1 MAPKV
6 KGRYILFS
14 QKEHEMV
21 QLDFTHAQIEKFIGM
36 WEADFSLN
44 LIYRKL
50 NIHKVSAA
58 LIAMDLELLG
68 VIKPRKHGLIG
79 KRLDGEY
86 DDWFEDF
93 KEKKESGLLGKR
105 KVVS

>member
-1 MAPKV
+1 
-6 KGRYILFS
+6 
-14 QKEHEMV
+14 MV

-44 LIYRKL
+44 LIYHKL

-68 VIKPRKHGLIG
+68 VIKLRKHGLIG
-79 KRLDGEY
+79 KRLDGDY
-86 DDWFEDF
+86 DDWFDEF
-93 KEKKESGLLGKR
+93 KKKKESGWFGK
-105 KVVS
+105 KKIVS

>member
-1 MAPKV
+1 MGRKV

-14 QKEHEMV
+14 QPEHEML
-21 QLDFTHAQIEKFIGM
+21 QLDFTHEQIEKFIGM
-36 WEADFSLN
+36 WEADFSIN

-58 LIAMDLELLG
+58 LIAIDLELLG

-79 KRLDGEY
+79 KRLDGDY
-86 DDWFEDF
+86 DDWFVEF
-93 KEKKESGLLGKR
+93 KRKKELALCS
-105 KVVS
+105 S

>member
-1 MAPKV
+1 MGREI

-21 QLDFTHAQIEKFIGM
+21 QMDFTHKQIEKFIGM
-36 WEADFSLN
+36 WEADFSIN

-58 LIAMDLELLG
+58 LIAVDLELLG
-68 VIKPRKHGLIG
+68 VIKARKHGLIG
-79 KRLDGEY
+79 SRLDGDYEE
-86 DDWFEDF
+86 WLKEF
-93 KEKKESGLLGKR
+93 KNNKELVGSISSKG
-105 KVVS
+105 

>member
-1 MAPKV
+1 MLKKV

-14 QKEHEMV
+14 QQEHEMV
-21 QLDFTHAQIEKFIGM
+21 QLDFTHTQIEKFIGM
-36 WEADFSLN
+36 WEADFSIN

-79 KRLDGEY
+79 KRLDGDY
-86 DDWFEDF
+86 DDWFEGF
-93 KEKKESGLLGKR
+93 KKNKESGLLWKE
-105 KVVS
+105 KMVS